1 MCRQGVCGECRITV
15 CGGEILHRDLYL
27 TEADKE
33 TGDSLMSC
41 VSRAA
46 GDRLELAL

>member
-1 MCRQGVCGECRITV
+1 V

-33 TGDSLMSC
+33 AGDSLMSC